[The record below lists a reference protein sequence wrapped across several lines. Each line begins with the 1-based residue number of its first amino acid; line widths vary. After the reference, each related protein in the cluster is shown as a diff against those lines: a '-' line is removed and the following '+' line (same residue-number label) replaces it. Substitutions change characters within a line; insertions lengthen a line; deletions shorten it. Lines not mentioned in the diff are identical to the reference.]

1 MFPKLLF
8 IDSYAV
14 MIFLGLVAAFALLEG
29 YAAYIKANRLKL
41 SYIELSAAISILI
54 GFVGALLFE
63 NLYEF
68 IKYGSEYSWTNSMT
82 FFGGLITGVAC
93 FALLYAFWLRKG
105 SKGTLASMLPIA
117 PACLAAAHGFG
128 RIGCF
133 LAGCCYGT
141 PTSSW
146 IGVTFPGVDGAVV
159 PTNLIEAIFLL
170 LLSAALAIVAFKRKS
185 PITVPI
191 YMVCYGAFRFV
202 IEFYRGDERGSLI
215 PGISPSQL
223 WAILLLAIGAGLL
236 ISYIVRISR
245 RNRNP

>member
-8 IDSYAV
+8 IDSYTV
-14 MIFLGLVAAFALLEG
+14 MIFSGLVAAFALLEG
-29 YAAYIKANRLKL
+29 YAAYIKADRLKL
-41 SYIELSAAISILI
+41 SYIELSAAMSVLL

-68 IKYGSEYSWTNSMT
+68 IKYGDEYSWTNSMT
-82 FFGGLITGVAC
+82 FFGGLITGAAC
-93 FALLYAFWLRKG
+93 FAILYAFWLRKG
-105 SKGTLASMLPIA
+105 SKATLVSMLPIA

-133 LAGCCYGT
+133 LAGCCYGV

-146 IGVTFPGVDGAVV
+146 IGVTFPGMDHAVV

-170 LLSAALAIVAFKRKS
+170 LLAVALAMIAFRKKS
-185 PITVPI
+185 PIGIPI
-191 YMVCYGAFRFV
+191 YMLCYGAFRFA
-202 IEFYRGDERGSLI
+202 IEFYRGDERGSLL

-223 WAILLLAIGAGLL
+223 WAILLFAAGAGLL
-236 ISYIVRISR
+236 IAYLARLSR

>member
-1 MFPKLLF
+1 MFPRLFF
-8 IDSYAV
+8 IDSYPV
-14 MIFLGLVAAFALLEG
+14 MIFLGLLVAFALLEG
-29 YAAYIKANRLKL
+29 YAAYIKADRLKL
-41 SYIELSAAISILI
+41 SYIELSAAASVLF
-54 GFVGALLFE
+54 GFLGALLFE

-68 IKYGSEYSWTNSMT
+68 IKYGSEYSWTNSLT

-93 FALLYAFWLRKG
+93 FALLYVLFLRKG
-105 SKGTLASMLPIA
+105 SKKTLISMLPIA

-133 LAGCCYGT
+133 LAGCCYGV

-146 IGVTFPGVDGAVV
+146 IGVTFPGMDHAVV
-159 PTNLIEAIFLL
+159 PTNLIEAVFLL
-170 LLSAALAIVAFKRKS
+170 LLAIALALIAFRKKS
-185 PITVPI
+185 TIGIPI
-191 YMVCYGAFRFV
+191 YMVCYGAFRFA

-223 WAILLLAIGAGLL
+223 WAILLFAIGAGLL
-236 ISYIVRISR
+236 ISYIVTISR